1 MNESRNL
8 FPDHEV
14 QFLLSNKCYNL
25 RALIKRQ
32 NHLSHCRTKHFLEMK
47 KAYFSI
53 AWESSQHFCDSI
65 TGFPNEVWGT
75 SAEISFILADHASL
89 PRSGYC
95 FWLVEAKFSTKQ
107 SQWWHCKVFG
117 SVFSQ
122 ANLGSFCSKIYLWCT
137 ALFPWSDPLLL
148 SCSRSRGWVG
158 KEPGDKVALQ
168 YTLVRLSSITN

>member
-32 NHLSHCRTKHFLEMK
+32 NHLSHCGNKHFLEMK
-47 KAYFSI
+47 KAYFGT
-53 AWESSQHFCDSI
+53 AWESSQHFVTPPLVSLYND
-65 TGFPNEVWGT
+65 VWGT
-75 SAEISFILADHASL
+75 STEISSILAHHASL

-122 ANLGSFCSKIYLWCT
+122 ANLGNFCSKIYLWCT
-137 ALFPWSDPLLL
+137 ALFPWSSPTLLL
-148 SCSRSRGWVG
+148 S
-158 KEPGDKVALQ
+158 L
-168 YTLVRLSSITN
+168 